1 MTMYLKKIATVIL
14 LTSLTGPVFA
24 QDKEFDQY
32 TITPKDTTNEFPLDY
47 KISRPRLEYPNWDK
61 DYDVYSKFLT
71 PAIRKTQSSFS
82 YNDKGVVVSV
92 IPNAIM
98 THSQLDTATALND
111 LTKIIVTW
119 RMIKFRSIRYNDS
132 VYLPTKT
139 YYRLS
144 DTLLDDKSNDE
155 AFAVFTENN
164 FKLYVKEQGKIDY
177 KKMMS
182 AKYKIENSR
191 FMMVYKLVK
200 ASGGVSQ
207 YGIDEK
213 GFLIL
218 NYPKVIENVK
228 KGEYFS
234 YYSIIEQYIFQKV
247 K

>member
-1 MTMYLKKIATVIL
+1 MTKYLIKTALIFL
-14 LTSLTGPVFA
+14 LTTLTSSVFS

-32 TITPKDTTNEFPLDY
+32 TITPKDTTSQFPLDY
-47 KISRPRLEYPNWDK
+47 KISRPRLQYPNWDI
-61 DYDVYSKFLT
+61 DYDVYYKFLT
-71 PAIRKTQSSFS
+71 SAIRKTQSSFS
-82 YNDKGVVVSV
+82 YDDKGVIVSV

-98 THSQLDTATALND
+98 THSQLDTTTTVND
-111 LTKIIVTW
+111 PNQLIGTW
-119 RMIKFRSIRYNDS
+119 RMIKFRSIRFNDS

-144 DTLLDDKSNDE
+144 DTLLHDKSNEE
-155 AFAVFTENN
+155 AFAVFTDDN
-164 FKLYVKEQGKIDY
+164 FKLYAKEQGKTSY

-182 AKYKIENSR
+182 AKYKVENSR

-207 YGIDEK
+207 YGIDDK